1 MKAVL
6 LLLVLLLAYWLFWGR
21 HTGKSASSSPRRGAD
36 PEKMV
41 VCAHCHLHFPK
52 SEAVVASNGQYYC
65 CNEHREL
72 GTA

>member
-6 LLLVLLLAYWLFWGR
+6 LLLVIFLVYWLFWGR
-21 HTGKSASSSPRRGAD
+21 HKDGSATHSPRPKPA

-41 VCAHCHLHFPK
+41 VCAYCRLHIPG
-52 SEAVVASNGQYYC
+52 SEAVVARDGRHYC

-72 GTA
+72 DTA